1 MAYRYKH
8 VFIVTLTSSHHK
20 QHMDVNAW
28 QLKYM
33 LITKTV
39 LPTNPLGFLAGPG
52 DLLSL
57 GAEHTQDVPFSKIAQ
72 GWLKMGKDSPKIAK
86 DSSGRLKMAPRWPKM
101 AQDRSQDG
109 SRWPKMAQD
118 TPKMAQGLLK
128 MGKDGP
134 EMARDGS
141 RRPKMAPRWLQDG
154 SRWLPRCLKMAP
166 KMAQD
171 SPKMQDR

>member
-1 MAYRYKH
+1 
-8 VFIVTLTSSHHK
+8 
-20 QHMDVNAW
+20 
-28 QLKYM
+28 M

-39 LPTNPLGFLAGPG
+39 LPTHPLGFLGGPG
-52 DLLSL
+52 DLSSL

-72 GWLKMGKDSPKIAK
+72 GWLKMGKDGPKMAK

-134 EMARDGS
+134 EMAQDYSVGIV
-141 RRPKMAPRWLQDG
+141 WLLRSQKVDAYAEAIHT
-154 SRWLPRCLKMAP
+154 LFC
-166 KMAQD
+166 
-171 SPKMQDR
+171 SPGASLLT